1 MTADVTVRHN
11 TEASRYEALLGDQV
25 VGVVMYQRQGDRM
38 IFEHTIVQPEFRGRG
53 VAGQLVKAALDD
65 VAANG
70 WTMTNYCGYITDF
83 IAHNPGY
90 ASLADVRSARGS
102 G

>member
-1 MTADVTVRHN
+1 MAADVTVRHN
-11 TEASRYEALLGDQV
+11 TEANRYEALLGDEV
-25 VGVVMYQRQGDRM
+25 VGVVTYQRQGDRM

-53 VAGQLVKAALDD
+53 VAGQLVKTALDD
-65 VAANG
+65 MATSG
-70 WTMTNYCGYITDF
+70 RTMTNYCGYITAF

-90 ASLADVRSARGS
+90 AGLAEVRSARGS